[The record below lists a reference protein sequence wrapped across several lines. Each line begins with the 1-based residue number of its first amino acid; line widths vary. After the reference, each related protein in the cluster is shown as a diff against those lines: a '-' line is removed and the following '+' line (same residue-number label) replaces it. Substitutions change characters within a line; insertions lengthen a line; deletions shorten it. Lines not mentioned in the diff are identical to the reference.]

1 MVRVKA
7 FKYLALSAFQ
17 MNNLLP
23 AFSSRIKKIH
33 FIGIGG
39 SGMSGIAEV
48 LHNLGYQISGSDIS
62 QSPTTERL
70 QKLGC
75 KIFNTHH
82 KDNIKK
88 AAAVV
93 VSSAVDSENS
103 EVVEA
108 RKKHIPVVPR
118 AQMLAEIM
126 RFRFGIAVAGTHGK
140 TTTTSLIT
148 HILNTAKLDPTYII
162 GGILNSSGINAKLGE
177 SDYLVAEA
185 DESDASFLLL
195 QPMLSVITNIDQDHM
210 SAYDNDYKKLTDA
223 FINFTSNLPF
233 YGTCVLCADDAGVQ
247 DILKQI
253 SRPTV
258 TYGFSDGVD
267 IQAFN
272 ISQTE
277 RKMHFKVKCHNHT
290 IDPFQVEL
298 NGIGKHNILN
308 TLAAIGVACELGISI
323 SVIQSALKNFSG
335 VARRLDFHGA
345 LNIGDKQML
354 LFDDYGHHP
363 NEIRAVFESLKNT
376 YKDKHLVVVF
386 QPHRYT
392 RTRDLFDDFSN
403 VLSTVDALILLNI
416 YPASEHPI
424 ANINSG
430 TLANSIRQ
438 RSALDPIVVKNTKEA
453 FRVLPNIV
461 QEGDVVLTLGAGDIH
476 ALVDLLIKK

>member
-1 MVRVKA
+1 
-7 FKYLALSAFQ
+7 

-48 LHNLGYQISGSDIS
+48 LHNLGYQVSGSDIA
-62 QSPTTERL
+62 QSSVTERL

-75 KIFNTHH
+75 DLFYGHH
-82 KDNIKK
+82 QDNIK
-88 AAAVV
+88 AIDAVV
-93 VSSAVDSENS
+93 ISSAISSKNP

-108 RKKHIPVVPR
+108 RKRHIPIVPR
-118 AQMLAEIM
+118 AEMLAEIM

-148 HILNTAKLDPTYII
+148 HILNTANLDPTYII
-162 GGILNSSGINAKLGE
+162 GGILNSSGINARLGE

-210 SAYDNDYKKLTDA
+210 STYDNDYNKLTDA

-233 YGTCVLCADDAGVQ
+233 YGACILCAEDTGVQ
-247 DILKQI
+247 DILKKI
-253 SRPTV
+253 TRPTI

-267 IQAFN
+267 IQALN
-272 ISQTE
+272 ISQTG
-277 RKMHFKVKCHNHT
+277 RKMYFEVRCHERTVKPFK
-290 IDPFQVEL
+290 VEL

-308 TLAAIGVACELGISI
+308 TLASIGVACELGINI
-323 SVIQSALKNFSG
+323 EIIQDALKSFAG
-335 VARRLDFHGA
+335 VARRLDFHGTLA
-345 LNIGDKQML
+345 IGDKQAL

-363 NEIRAVFESLKNT
+363 NEIKAVFESLKDT
-376 YKDKHLVVVF
+376 YKDKRLVVIF

-392 RTRDLFDDFSN
+392 RTRDLFDDFAHA
-403 VLSTVDALILLNI
+403 LSKVDALILLDV
-416 YPASEHPI
+416 YPANEHPI

-438 RSALDPIVVKNTKEA
+438 RSALDPIVVKNTKEVLK
-453 FRVLPNIV
+453 VLPNVV
-461 QEGDVVLTLGAGDIH
+461 QNDDVVLTLGAGDIH
-476 ALVDLLIKK
+476 TLVNCLVKK